1 MLKPQVYLVGAGPG
15 DPELL
20 TVKAVRVLQAA
31 DAVVY
36 DRLIGEGI
44 LELAPARARRF
55 YVGKAVGRQAMRQEA
70 INDLLVE
77 LALPGQKVVRL
88 KGGDPFVFGRG
99 GEEALH
105 LVRHGIPVEVVPGVT
120 AALGCAAATMIPLTH
135 RGLATSVRFV
145 TGHCRAGWWLDLN
158 WPSLA
163 DPQTTLVFYMGLAH
177 LDEITSRLVEA
188 GLPAATPA
196 AAIENGTTP
205 QQRIVRAPLV
215 RLRESVQ
222 AQALASPVLI
232 VIGPVVDVLTDAE
245 PLAALVE
252 PAAGAVLVKQVGHA

>member
-1 MLKPQVYLVGAGPG
+1 MLQPKVYLVGAGPG
-15 DPELL
+15 DPDLL
-20 TVKAVRVLQAA
+20 TMKAVRVLQAA
-31 DAVVY
+31 DVVVY
-36 DRLIGEGI
+36 DRLIGDGI
-44 LELAPARARRF
+44 LDLAPARARRIF
-55 YVGKAVGRQAMRQEA
+55 VGKALGRQAMRQEE
-70 INDLLVE
+70 INELLAE

-105 LVRHGIPVEVVPGVT
+105 LVRRGIPVEVVPGVT

-135 RGLATSVRFV
+135 RGVATSVRFV

-177 LDEITSRLVEA
+177 LDEIASRLVEA
-188 GLPAATPA
+188 GLPAGTPA
-196 AAIENGTTP
+196 AAIANGTTP
-205 QQRIVRAPLV
+205 QQRVVRAPLHQ
-215 RLRESVQ
+215 LRAIVQ
-222 AQALASPVLI
+222 AHGLASPVLI

-245 PLAALVE
+245 ALATLVE
-252 PAAGAVLVKQVGHA
+252 PASAAILVDQVGHA